1 MIICLTGQKTNGK
14 DTAGEIIIELGTAE
28 GIRFKRLAFA
38 DTMKIMFAN
47 SLGIYEDEIEYINSK
62 KNDCLSDKNHD
73 LEITY
78 RECLINFGQSVKKH
92 LGGDFW
98 AHLAFSEIAPWPDIV
113 VTDLRFEEE
122 AEYVRN
128 LGGYIIHLYREEDQE
143 DGTLAGEQKLPAH
156 LIDFEL
162 DNTKDIPHLRQ
173 NIQNIL
179 NEILYEHEYVEYPD
193 GEYEEYKT
201 HDRHLKDSDW
211 K

>member
-38 DTMKIMFAN
+38 DAMKKMVAN
-47 SLGIYEDEIEYINSK
+47 SFGIYKNEVEWVNSRK
-62 KNDCLSDKNHD
+62 DHAVMMLPMNN
-73 LEITY
+73 
-78 RECLINFGQSVKKH
+78 REVVDTRPFLINFGQSVKKH

-143 DGTLAGEQKLPAH
+143 DGILAGEQKLPAH

-179 NEILYEHEYVEYPD
+179 NEILYE
-193 GEYEEYKT
+193 EEDNNEEVPY
-201 HDRHLKDSDW
+201 LKHPGNYGSDW
-211 K
+211 D